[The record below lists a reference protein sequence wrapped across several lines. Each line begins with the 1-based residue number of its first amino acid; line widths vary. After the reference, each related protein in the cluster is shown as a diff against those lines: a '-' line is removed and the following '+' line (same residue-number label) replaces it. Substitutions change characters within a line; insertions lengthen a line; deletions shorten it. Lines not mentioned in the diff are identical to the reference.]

1 MSGIGSSLADLDK
14 GVRKS
19 VPGGWGTVAGLAAGG
34 AGLYYG
40 LGAGAAGA
48 AGSAAAPTLGA
59 GTTAAATGAGAA
71 GSAAASAGAIEA
83 AGAASAAT
91 GIANP
96 FSSATTYQAVV
107 PGLTSSGAGSQ
118 AAMLAAQTGEFG
130 LAGLAQTA
138 GSAYAPGSLGSGF
151 YGALSSAKGISPSQA
166 MMANQMM
173 GGLSPQQPQGGQQ
186 TSIGMRQGQPVNTAD
201 PIAALLSPKMKKKE
215 RISLL

>member
-40 LGAGAAGA
+40 AGAGAAGA
-48 AGSAAAPTLGA
+48 ASAATPTLGA

-71 GSAAASAGAIEA
+71 GSAAAGAGAIEA
-83 AGAASAAT
+83 AGAASAAS

-96 FSSATTYQAVV
+96 FSSASAYQAVV

-130 LAGLAQTA
+130 LTGLAQTA

-151 YGALSSAKGISPSQA
+151 YGALGAGKGISPTQA
-166 MMANQMM
+166 LMANQAL
-173 GGLSPQQPQGGQQ
+173 GGFKPQQPQGGQA

-201 PIAALLSPKMKKKE
+201 PIAALLAPKRKKKE
-215 RISLL
+215 PISLL

>member
-59 GTTAAATGAGAA
+59 GTTAAATGAGA
-71 GSAAASAGAIEA
+71 IEA
-83 AGAASAAT
+83 AGAASAAS

-96 FSSATTYQAVV
+96 FSSASAYQAVV
-107 PGLTSSGAGSQ
+107 PGLTSSSAGSQ

-151 YGALSSAKGISPSQA
+151 YGALSSAKGLSPGQA
-166 MMANQMM
+166 MMANQAM
-173 GGLSPQQPQGGQQ
+173 GGFRPQQPQGGQA

-201 PIAALLSPKMKKKE
+201 PILALLAPKMKKKE

>member
-48 AGSAAAPTLGA
+48 AASAATPTLGA
-59 GTTAAATGAGAA
+59 GTTAAATGATAA
-71 GSAAASAGAIEA
+71 GTAATGAGAIEA
-83 AGAASAAT
+83 AGAASAAS

-96 FSSATTYQAVV
+96 FSSASAYQAVV
-107 PGLTSSGAGSQ
+107 PGLTSSGVGSQ

-151 YGALSSAKGISPSQA
+151 YGALSAGGGLSPNKA
-166 MMANQMM
+166 LMANQAL

-186 TSIGMRQGQPVNTAD
+186 TSIGVRQGQPVNTAD
-201 PIAALLSPKMKKKE
+201 PILALLAPKMKKKE

>member
-14 GVRKS
+14 EVNKS
-19 VPGGWGTVAGLAAGG
+19 VPGGWVTLGGLALGG
-34 AGLYYG
+34 AGAAGAFSG
-40 LGAGAAGA
+40 LGAGA

-71 GSAAASAGAIEA
+71 GSAAAGAGAIEA
-83 AGAASAAT
+83 AGAASAAS

-96 FSSATTYQAVV
+96 FSSASAYQAVV

-151 YGALSSAKGISPSQA
+151 YGALSSAKGLSPMQA
-166 MMANQMM
+166 MMANKAL
-173 GGLSPQQPQGGQQ
+173 GGFGQQQPSGE
-186 TSIGMRQGQPVNTAD
+186 TRMSAPFKAGQPVNTAD
-201 PIAALLSPKMKKKE
+201 PILALLAPKRKKKE
-215 RISLL
+215 PISLL